1 MNIWKDIAICS
12 IGYIVGRGASGPYY
26 RRGYS
31 LKERIKDVLE
41 RKLDLTINGNPST
54 NANEWR
60 PRPSYVPRYT
70 YASFT
75 HKNSDSDDDTS
86 EDEE

>member
-12 IGYIVGRGASGPYY
+12 IGYIIGRGVTGPSY

-41 RKLDLTINGNPST
+41 RKLDLTINGNPSKDGY
-54 NANEWR
+54 NWN
-60 PRPSYVPRYT
+60 PRPSYVPNPKFT
-70 YASFT
+70 YFSHT
-75 HKNSDSDDDTS
+75 NTDSDNSEEDD
-86 EDEE
+86 

>member
-1 MNIWKDIAICS
+1 MNIWRDIAICS
-12 IGYIVGRGASGPYY
+12 IGYIIGRGASGPVY

-41 RKLDLTINGNPST
+41 RKLDLTINGNPSKDGY
-54 NANEWR
+54 NWN

-70 YASFT
+70 YTSFAN
-75 HKNSDSDDDTS
+75 KNSGSDES
-86 EDEE
+86 EDSEED